1 MTIDVSKLIED
12 KVREFEETFCQSCPL
27 HLHKENLC
35 GLKREL
41 ESKCQYLQDVSLGY
55 ELALNELM
63 K

>member
-41 ESKCQYLQDVSLGY
+41 ESKCQYL
-55 ELALNELM
+55 
-63 K
+63 

>member
-1 MTIDVSKLIED
+1 MTIDISKLIED
-12 KVREFEETFCQSCPL
+12 KVRKFEETFCQSCPL
-27 HLHKENLC
+27 HREDLC
-35 GLKREL
+35 GYIKREL